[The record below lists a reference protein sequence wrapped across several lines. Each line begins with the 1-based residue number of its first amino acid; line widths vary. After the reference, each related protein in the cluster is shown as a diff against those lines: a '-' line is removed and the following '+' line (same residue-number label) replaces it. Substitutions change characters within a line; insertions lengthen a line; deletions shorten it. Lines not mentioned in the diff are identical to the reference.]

1 MNCFIA
7 EGGTGMNF
15 KTMLRRSGVA
25 YKENFSRLFV
35 PLLLFQLVLL
45 VPLMFFTMPG
55 TVSVA
60 RSLLLTLSQTGGSSL
75 SSVLTVLLIV
85 AGVAVFV
92 SPLMVANVAYVI
104 DSDYRGRSIT
114 WADARTHAKK
124 RYFAML
130 RSYFAAIV
138 LLALPV
144 FGVAAV
150 FGNAA
155 FVDGVMLTTLSV
167 PSIILL
173 VATALGLLFLLF
185 GIVFL
190 PYTVAVQGQA
200 GFKAVFSSYRYA
212 FLGNFW
218 SNFTRVLFAAL
229 VVALGG
235 LLINWL
241 SQLPF
246 RELYNLYLIDPMSA
260 LKNPLMIFVIL
271 FALAAIVV
279 VTLVFPFWYA
289 FTYNTYQNAK
299 TAYEK
304 KYNG

>member
-1 MNCFIA
+1 MD
-7 EGGTGMNF
+7 F
-15 KTMLRRSGVA
+15 KTMLRQSGVV
-25 YKENFSRLFV
+25 YKRNFSRLFV

-45 VPLMFFTMPG
+45 VPLMFFTIPG

-75 SSVLTVLLIV
+75 SSVLTVLLVV
-85 AGVAVFV
+85 ACVAVFV

-104 DSDYRGRSIT
+104 DSDYHGRTIT
-114 WADARTHAKK
+114 WGDARAHAKK
-124 RYFAML
+124 RYLPML
-130 RSYFAAIV
+130 RSYCAAIA

-144 FGVAAV
+144 AGVIAV
-150 FGNAA
+150 FGSVA
-155 FVDGVMLTTLSV
+155 FRDGVMLTVL
-167 PSIILL
+167 PWESIVLL
-173 VATALGLLFLLF
+173 VALVLGLLFLLF

-235 LLINWL
+235 LLVNWL

-246 RELYNLYLIDPMSA
+246 RELYNLYLVDPMSA
-260 LKNPLMIFVIL
+260 LRNPLMVFVIL
-271 FALAAIVV
+271 FALVAIVV

-289 FTYNTYQNAK
+289 FTYHTYKNAK
-299 TAYEK
+299 CEYEK
-304 KYNG
+304 KYERA